1 MANEEKKLVEIE
13 NLRKYFPIKGTNG
26 PGVQAVQD
34 VSLYIKKGETLGL
47 VGESGCGKTT
57 LGRTILRLYEPTG
70 GKIIYDGQTIFDNP
84 LDKDGKP
91 LGKAKSVNMLPYRKK
106 MQIIF
111 QDPYSS
117 LNPRMTVGDIIGE
130 GIDIHKLYTGKERQ
144 EKIYELLELVGL
156 NREHALRFPH
166 EFSGGQRQ
174 RIGIARA
181 LAIEPEFIVCD
192 EPISALDVSIQAQ
205 VVNLLIELQQK
216 KNLTYLF
223 IAHDLS
229 MVKHISDRVGVMY
242 LGNMVEFA
250 ESDELYQNPLHPYTK
265 ALMAAIPIPDPDTEE
280 QKKRI
285 RLEGEIP
292 SPVNPKPGCRFV
304 TRCRYA
310 TEKCHQETPQLEEL
324 KPEHFVACHRAKEL
338 MEDHPQE

>member
-111 QDPYSS
+111 QDPSAS
-117 LNPRMTVGDIIGE
+117 LDPRMTVGEIIGE
-130 GIDIHKLYTGKERQ
+130 AIDIHKLAANKKDRADMIKG
-144 EKIYELLELVGL
+144 LLARVGL
-156 NREHALRFPH
+156 NTEHANRYPH
-166 EFSGGQRQ
+166 EFSGGQQQ
-174 RIGIARA
+174 RVGIARA
-181 LAIEPEFIVCD
+181 LASHPKILLMD
-192 EPISALDVSIQAQ
+192 EPFGAVDEITRHSLQDEILRIYHELHITIFFITHDIREALRLGTRVMIMKDGNIEQFDTPDIVKKQPQ
-205 VVNLLIELQQK
+205 TEFVRQLLS
-216 KNLTYLF
+216 YL
-223 IAHDLS
+223 
-229 MVKHISDRVGVMY
+229 
-242 LGNMVEFA
+242 NE
-250 ESDELYQNPLHPYTK
+250 
-265 ALMAAIPIPDPDTEE
+265 
-280 QKKRI
+280 
-285 RLEGEIP
+285 
-292 SPVNPKPGCRFV
+292 
-304 TRCRYA
+304 
-310 TEKCHQETPQLEEL
+310 
-324 KPEHFVACHRAKEL
+324 
-338 MEDHPQE
+338 